1 LSKAKE
7 VISIKDLH
15 VNYDGFTVL
24 DGINLSVY
32 ENDFL
37 GVIGPNGGGKTTLL
51 KVMLGLV
58 KPSRGEVNIMG
69 RPPDEARNY
78 MGYVPQFSLH
88 EHDFPINVWDVV
100 ILGRLSRKKWFEG
113 FDKKD
118 EKAAERAL
126 EVVNMSDLKDRQIDK
141 LSMGQRQRVFIAR
154 ALVSEPKILL
164 LDEPTA
170 SVDEPMQADIYE
182 FLKSMKDKITVVLV
196 SHDVGVISSCV
207 DKIACLNCQFFYHG
221 NKEISQEVLEATYKC
236 QVDLIGHGVPHR
248 IMRRH
253 Q

>member
-1 LSKAKE
+1 MNKAKE
-7 VISIKDLH
+7 IISIKDLC

-24 DGINLSVY
+24 DGITLPVY

-37 GVIGPNGGGKTTLL
+37 GIIGPNGGGKTTLL
-51 KVMLGLV
+51 KVILGLIR
-58 KPSRGEVNIMG
+58 PSSGQVSIMG
-69 RPPDEARNY
+69 KTPVDARSY

-88 EHDFPINVWDVV
+88 EHDFPINIWDVV

-118 EKAAERAL
+118 KEATERAL
-126 EVVNMSDLKDRQIDK
+126 RVVNMLDLKDRQIDK

-170 SVDEPMQADIYE
+170 SVDEPMQTDIYE
-182 FLKSMKDKITVVLV
+182 FLKNLKNKITLIMV
-196 SHDVGVISSCV
+196 SHDVGVMSSYV
-207 DKIACLNCQFFYHG
+207 DKIACLNCKFFYHG
-221 NKEISQEVLEATYKC
+221 DKEISQEILEATYKC
-236 QVDLIGHGVPHR
+236 NVDLIGHGVPHR
-248 IMRRH
+248 VMRKH
-253 Q
+253 